1 MITGWVQLLA
11 IVLLLFSA
19 NGSYAND
26 IYIKQVGD
34 NTNLTIDQDGQ
45 DNTIS
50 HLHSSTAKATL
61 HGNNQDNSYTQ
72 TGDNN
77 SIGLYQ
83 SAGNGQQ
90 TISQTGDRNIA
101 AADSHGNNAKIIL
114 TQTGNDNTVYAE
126 LGNGGDYDQ
135 TITVSQ
141 DGDDNEA
148 YVEVNGDDNTIT
160 IDQDGNNHSTSGI
173 DSTPITGDRNT
184 LTVTQNGSQYE
195 QFEGMLIGDDNTIDV
210 YQGGGGESNFLR
222 GVVIGSNNIVTSW
235 QGKYDSGVVDTIE
248 GGDHEAYVT
257 VTGDN
262 NVYKHTQTDQKT
274 SCCSGSKH
282 LANIVTGDNNNILH
296 EQRKNGQHE
305 GFIEV
310 TGDNNDITLSQKGN
324 PSGVFAD
331 LLITGDG
338 HTVDAL
344 QHGGGGHSMEID
356 VTNAGGAYSVTTE
369 QHSSTAQ
376 TYNLTGSCTNI
387 AGCSV
392 SILQN

>member
-1 MITGWVQLLA
+1 MITGWAQPLA
-11 IVLLLFSA
+11 IVLLLFNA

-50 HLHSSTAKATL
+50 HLHNSTAKATL

-101 AADSHGNNAKIIL
+101 VADSHGNNAKIIL

-148 YVEVNGDDNTIT
+148 YVEVNGNDNTIT

-173 DSTPITGDRNT
+173 NSTPITGDRNT
-184 LTVTQNGSQYE
+184 LIVTQNGSQYE

-210 YQGGGGESNFLR
+210 YQGGSGESNFLK
-222 GVVIGSNNIVTSW
+222 GKVVGNNNSVTSW
-235 QGKYDSGVVDTIE
+235 QGKKIDGTTDLTE
-248 GGDHEAYVT
+248 GGDHEAYIT

-262 NVYKHTQTDQKT
+262 NTYHSAQTDEST
-274 SCCSGSKH
+274 FCCSNKNH
-282 LANIVTGDNNNILH
+282 LADIVTGNSNTVVHD
-296 EQRKNGQHE
+296 QRGNGAHM

-310 TGDNNDITLSQKGN
+310 TGDSNDVDVLQRGGQGDHFYDLVLDGNSNSVTSIQKGN
-324 PSGVFAD
+324 GAHSTTLD
-331 LLITGDG
+331 LTNNGG
-338 HTVDAL
+338 EYTVNTTQDSVNN
-344 QHGGGGHSMEID
+344 QSYSM
-356 VTNAGGAYSVTTE
+356 
-369 QHSSTAQ
+369 
-376 TYNLTGSCTNI
+376 TGSCTNM